1 MGLVIFLVVLGLL
14 VAVAVMAY
22 NRLVALGQRS
32 AEAWSDVEVQLK
44 RRTDLVRDLNTA
56 VDSFPANQIALVF
69 RFVKR
74 GYFELDRPE
83 DRQVPKVSFPG
94 RA

>member
-32 AEAWSDVEVQLK
+32 EEAWSDVDVQL
-44 RRTDLVRDLNTA
+44 
-56 VDSFPANQIALVF
+56 
-69 RFVKR
+69 KR